1 MKLLGLSDDEDSE
14 SDELE
19 NGTNINDVSSETS
32 SSPELEPQPSEK
44 PEVSEPIKEPTE
56 ELPIFEPMEEIEQEI
71 MTEEEHQEKL
81 TELDQTIKVLQ
92 QQMAEGND
100 HIAYE
105 MKMKHKSSKKSG
117 VKIPSES
124 HNFKAAFKPPRK
136 AEKPKKSSPEKVAP
150 KKSSAQK
157 VSKQPSPEKMSQKMH
172 NTSKKILE
180 KLKSKTPEKT
190 RKITD
195 MFAPKKTPEKTKIK
209 VRVELQKTPEKPNKN
224 TKVETA
230 DTLVKLLVPFF
241 KSGQIASKQ
250 VFKVTARELT
260 HFLLKNSQ
268 LKKED
273 FSSVLKN
280 FFDQNGTLLS
290 EQDAKDKIAAF
301 RQ

>member
-14 SDELE
+14 SE
-19 NGTNINDVSSETS
+19 NGIKNNDVSSETS

-44 PEVSEPIKEPTE
+44 PEVSETIKEPTE
-56 ELPIFEPMEEIEQEI
+56 ELPIFEPVEEIEQEI

-105 MKMKHKSSKKSG
+105 MKMKHKSSKNSG
-117 VKIPSES
+117 VKIQSES

-157 VSKQPSPEKMSQKMH
+157 VSPEKMSQKMH

-230 DTLVKLLVPFF
+230 DALVKLLVPFF

-301 RQ
+301 KQ